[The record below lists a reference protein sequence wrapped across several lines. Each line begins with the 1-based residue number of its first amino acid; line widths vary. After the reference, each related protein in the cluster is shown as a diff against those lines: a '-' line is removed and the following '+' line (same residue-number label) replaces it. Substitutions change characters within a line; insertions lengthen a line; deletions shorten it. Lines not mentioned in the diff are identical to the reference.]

1 MSAKLNIK
9 PGGKAMLIA
18 WIFTDG
24 TWEAR
29 LAGLDVAD
37 NFFPWE

>member
-1 MSAKLNIK
+1 
-9 PGGKAMLIA
+9 MLIE
-18 WIFTDG
+18 WIFIDG
-24 TWEAR
+24 SWDAR